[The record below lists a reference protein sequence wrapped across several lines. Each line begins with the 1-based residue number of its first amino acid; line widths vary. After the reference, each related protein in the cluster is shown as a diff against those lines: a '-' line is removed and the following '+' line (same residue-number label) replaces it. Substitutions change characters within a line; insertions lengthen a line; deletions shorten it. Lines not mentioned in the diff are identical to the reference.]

1 VKSIAKGAARNA
13 RRRRRSPV
21 APVSPSFHHR
31 RRRRRRRRRGI
42 SFNAAR
48 DLGQSLSV
56 RLAR

>member
-1 VKSIAKGAARNA
+1 VKIAKGAARNA
-13 RRRRRSPV
+13 RRRRAR
-21 APVSPSFHHR
+21 VSPSLRHR
-31 RRRRRRRRRGI
+31 RRCRCGGI